1 MSDIRQWRG
10 AAEQLRLL
18 GHPVRLALLE
28 ELSKAPKCV
37 TDIQD
42 LLEVRQAN
50 VSRHLAVLRHAGI
63 VDYHE
68 DGNVRCY
75 YILRPRLVRDLLRFV
90 GGDYPTEYKSA
101 VQIRRAAA
109 KREGQ
114 TACRV
119 EKQGSNE

>member
-1 MSDIRQWRG
+1 MRDVQQWRE

-50 VSRHLAVLRHAGI
+50 VSQHLAVLRHARI

-68 DGNVRCY
+68 DGNIRCY
-75 YILRPRLVRDLLRFV
+75 YVLRSRLVRDLLRFL
-90 GGDYPTEYKSA
+90 GRDYPVEHKTA
-101 VQIRRAAA
+101 AQIRRAAA
-109 KREGQ
+109 NREGK
-114 TACRV
+114 TVCHVTR
-119 EKQGSNE
+119 QGADA